1 MQTFCLQ
8 ALQSKALYGGKG
20 VCKPKGTKALLWFAK
35 LRANLWFASLTKQS
49 FVWRQ
54 NFVLQ
59 AIQKTPCKAYRRMVP
74 KQSFGSQNFVQTF
87 GLQAGRR
94 QNFASHTKLCFVR
107 RLQAL
112 QSKALYGVCK
122 PYKAKLCK
130 SFATRLLCTILHLLY
145 CSPILN
151 QQYKRCKLCK
161 GGLQTPYKALQA
173 LLCLY
178 KISLCKLC
186 MACEPKLCFGTL
198 RLAAF
203 GEAFCTPRQF
213 DGYKAISFKVFRA

>member
-1 MQTFCLQ
+1 MLVLRKTSCKPL
-8 ALQSKALYGGKG
+8 
-20 VCKPKGTKALLWFAK
+20 VCKPYKAK
-35 LRANLWFASLTKQS
+35 LCMAA
-49 FVWRQ
+49 
-54 NFVLQ
+54 
-59 AIQKTPCKAYRRMVP
+59 
-74 KQSFGSQNFVQTF
+74 
-87 GLQAGRR
+87 
-94 QNFASHTKLCFVR
+94 KL
-107 RLQAL
+107 
-112 QSKALYGVCK
+112 CK